1 MKTPNQVVDAIA
13 LAVQPPR
20 GVAIVLTERP
30 DSVPNWVPAAGPM
43 DAARTDKFT
52 AKVAAL
58 RKSDPVIDW
67 SDCEEMDGDRRR
79 AAKWLSEVSD
89 V

>member
-1 MKTPNQVVDAIA
+1 
-13 LAVQPPR
+13 L
-20 GVAIVLTERP
+20 G
-30 DSVPNWVPAAGPM
+30 SG
-43 DAARTDKFT
+43 ARTDKFT

>member
-1 MKTPNQVVDAIA
+1 LFDAIA
-13 LAVQPPR
+13 LAVATAAWR
-20 GVAIVLTERP
+20 S
-30 DSVPNWVPAAGPM
+30 DSPYGAAGQRPELGSGRRTYGRG
-43 DAARTDKFT
+43 RTDKFT

-67 SDCEEMDGDRRR
+67 SDCEEMDGDCRR